1 MINNVTEL
9 IKEEYKEW
17 TQDKIVFIEAGTG
30 KGKSHFIK
38 NTLYNYAK
46 ENGKKILLLSNRTNL
61 LNQNIY
67 ELAQEDKLAE
77 GVIAC
82 YNYQK
87 LDYQES
93 HIKYKDEYINIGDF
107 DYVVCDE
114 CHYFFTD
121 APFNK
126 FTPVSLKWI
135 LESRAVKIFMSAT
148 PRIVKKYIREK
159 LGEDNIVA
167 YPLPTD
173 YSYINKLYF
182 YKNPQIIEDNLLDNL
197 EEDEKVIYFNRSAT
211 DCYRLHKKYENN
223 SMFVVSEYNDL
234 YKFVDVKAKEE
245 MLEKQRFQ
253 TQILFTTSC
262 MDNGINIKDKAI
274 KHIVLDIRDFDT
286 MIQCLGRKRVID
298 EADTI
303 TLYIRNLDN
312 ESLGGIVTGNKNKL
326 ATADEVDFL
335 TTEEWIKKHPK
346 EEIDTGIVYF
356 DTDKELHI
364 NRVAYTKY
372 EDNVKFASTLLK
384 FASSSKNSVHK
395 KCPYAVTI
403 AENLGRKWS
412 MYDNEFSIKEFERY
426 LEENVGVR
434 LFKEEQARLKEQFER
449 AGLKDRTM
457 GLGVLNGKLVD
468 IELPYSIVSKKVKLK
483 GKLHTAWIIMDK

>member
-1 MINNVTEL
+1 M
-9 IKEEYKEW
+9 
-17 TQDKIVFIEAGTG
+17 
-30 KGKSHFIK
+30 
-38 NTLYNYAK
+38 
-46 ENGKKILLLSNRTNL
+46 
-61 LNQNIY
+61 
-67 ELAQEDKLAE
+67 
-77 GVIAC
+77 
-82 YNYQK
+82 
-87 LDYQES
+87 DYQES

-303 TLYIRNLDN
+303 TLYIRN
-312 ESLGGIVTGNKNKL
+312 
-326 ATADEVDFL
+326 
-335 TTEEWIKKHPK
+335 
-346 EEIDTGIVYF
+346 
-356 DTDKELHI
+356 
-364 NRVAYTKY
+364 
-372 EDNVKFASTLLK
+372 
-384 FASSSKNSVHK
+384 
-395 KCPYAVTI
+395 
-403 AENLGRKWS
+403 
-412 MYDNEFSIKEFERY
+412 
-426 LEENVGVR
+426 
-434 LFKEEQARLKEQFER
+434 
-449 AGLKDRTM
+449 
-457 GLGVLNGKLVD
+457 
-468 IELPYSIVSKKVKLK
+468 
-483 GKLHTAWIIMDK
+483 